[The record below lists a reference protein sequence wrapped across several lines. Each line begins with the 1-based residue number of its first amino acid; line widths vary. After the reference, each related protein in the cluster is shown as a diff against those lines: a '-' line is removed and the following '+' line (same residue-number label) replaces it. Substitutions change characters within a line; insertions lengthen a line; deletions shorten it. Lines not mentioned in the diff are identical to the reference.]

1 MAIHQHQDISRYIKW
16 LLQVQRSKHVP
27 AMRLKARRGLQILF
41 LLALS
46 LPSLLLQRN
55 FAELG
60 KGSISMRSAFGR
72 CFRRLPSPRRYKGRY
87 IRIIPCAALPDVPT
101 EKGMGVK
108 DGVAVIAGSALGGG
122 FLALPL
128 VTADMGILPSIVGMG
143 MAWIFLAA
151 LCTVYAE
158 VSAQTLKDKASE
170 AEPKRASVNRMLIE
184 DEGVSVVSVAQRRLG
199 DTAAVI
205 CSVAFLFQMLAV
217 VTAQVAKSGE
227 LLESL
232 LGLPYAAGCIVPSI
246 LIGLFSFAMPVKRV
260 EQTNTY
266 LTASMVIGFILLI
279 LSAFMTINLSDL
291 PELVSNLPKENWS
304 SLMPTAGTRTW
315 VLPIFFNLLC
325 YGQSVPLVVERMGA
339 EKSSKIRKTILIGSS
354 IPLMLGIVWVFVA
367 ALLGSELNI
376 IGAEDPVIKLVHGPV
391 TIAFPVLLLAGGAIG
406 TTLIASY
413 LALGQFAADAFC
425 AATGSCS
432 LEDNERAKIA
442 SVMIPALTACVGPE
456 LYLPLL
462 SFAGAFPSVLLYGIL
477 PPVALLLTRTRTST
491 KFAGSVW
498 SDSGGFR

>member
-1 MAIHQHQDISRYIKW
+1 MQSSQ
-16 LLQVQRSKHVP
+16 HVP
-27 AMRLKARRGLQILF
+27 AMRLKAHRGLQILF

-46 LPSLLLQRN
+46 LPNLPFQRN
-55 FAELG
+55 FALG
-60 KGSISMRSAFGR
+60 KSNISMRSPFHR
-72 CFRRLPSPRRYKGRY
+72 CFRRPSPRRYKGRY
-87 IRIIPCAALPDVPT
+87 RIVPCALPDVPI

-170 AEPKRASVNRMLIE
+170 AEPKLATNRMLIE

-232 LGLPYAAGCIVPSI
+232 LGLPYAAGCILPSI
-246 LIGLFSFAMPVKRV
+246 LIGLFSFTMPVKRV

-279 LSAFMTINLSDL
+279 VSAFMTINLSDL
-291 PELVSNLPKENWS
+291 PELVSNLPRENWS

-367 ALLGSELNI
+367 ALLGSELDI
-376 IGAEDPVIKLVHGPV
+376 MGAEDPVIKLVHGPV

-432 LEDNERAKIA
+432 LEDNERAKVA

-477 PPVALLLTRTRTST
+477 PPVALLLTRTST

-498 SDSGGFR
+498 ANSGGFR